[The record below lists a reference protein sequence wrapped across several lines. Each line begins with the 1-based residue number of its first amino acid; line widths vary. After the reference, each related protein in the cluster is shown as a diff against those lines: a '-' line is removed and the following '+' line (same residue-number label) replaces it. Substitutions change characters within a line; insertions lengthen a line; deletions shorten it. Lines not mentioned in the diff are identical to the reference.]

1 MSSQDVIRDVGAGG
15 SNPPTPTNQEGVVRY
30 GSSLPRTRSGVV
42 APAPGSGCGA
52 YPDEGRCLRDMRS
65 SREESLKATDHRA
78 DGGASASA
86 LGVPVATFQPSI
98 DHLEELLD
106 PLDADGRQLARQLST
121 LDDAW
126 TVYSRP
132 QLGQD
137 VPDFVLVHDR
147 HGVIVIE
154 IFDDRTNV
162 VDMARRHRSTV
173 VDQFFA
179 LPGDDR
185 DPGASVRAAVVTPRL
200 STAAAANILMA
211 DPFDTTLLLWGSEV
225 LEQHLAG
232 VVMAPPGVVTS
243 AESVRR
249 LHHQLVVDGVSHE
262 MVAPVQL
269 SAQARMVAANPKGS
283 GIRGVTGPPGS
294 GKTFALTARAAR
306 LAAEGKSVLV
316 LCFNL
321 TLAHRLRSLVVQR
334 CAEYGANPAR
344 VTCTS
349 FHTFC
354 ARVVDDASLA
364 GVVSAEPTRGT
375 WPEKILVK
383 TDDVLSHG
391 FERRFDAVLVDE
403 GQDFR
408 IQWWNLLRDRVVRPG
423 GEMLLV
429 TDPTVDLYGK
439 SSWATPSTLDSAGFT
454 EPWIDMTGSYR
465 MAPELIESTNLFARQ
480 YVSDEAPVPVVP
492 PDQAAV
498 VGTVSSGQRSWHN
511 VDRVADLG
519 SEIGHAVVR
528 LLREHP
534 DLAPRDVVYLCE
546 YHHDGLAAAEII
558 EAAGYSVHHVYSRD
572 PDERQRRKSRFW
584 PDADA
589 VKGCTVHAFKGWE
602 SPAVVLGIG
611 MEERSRRLAYTAM
624 TRVTST
630 AGRASSYLVVVN
642 ADPRMAGF
650 TEHFEHRVPVGV
662 DS

>member
-1 MSSQDVIRDVGAGG
+1 MTWRPHQL
-15 SNPPTPTNQEGVVRY
+15 PGV
-30 GSSLPRTRSGVV
+30 L
-42 APAPGSGCGA
+42 
-52 YPDEGRCLRDMRS
+52 L
-65 SREESLKATDHRA
+65 
-78 DGGASASA
+78 
-86 LGVPVATFQPSI
+86 ATFQPSL
-98 DHLEELLD
+98 DHLDELLD
-106 PLDADGRQLARQLST
+106 PLDADGFQVAQQLSV
-121 LDDAW
+121 LDDEW
-126 TVYSRP
+126 TVYTRP

-147 HGVIVIE
+147 HGAIVIDL
-154 IFDDRTNV
+154 FADQPNV
-162 VDMARRHRSTV
+162 VDVARRHRSTV

-185 DPGASVRAAVVTPRL
+185 DPGASVRSAVVAPHLTT
-200 STAAAANILMA
+200 TAAAAEIPL
-211 DPFDTTLLLWGSEV
+211 DPSHATVLLWGSDV
-225 LEQHLAG
+225 LEKHLAG
-232 VVMAPPGVVTS
+232 VVMAPPGVVAS

-249 LHHQLVVDGVSHE
+249 LHRQLVVDGVSHG

-269 SAQARMVAANPKGS
+269 SAEARMVAANPKGS
-283 GIRGVTGPPGS
+283 TIRGVTGPPGS

-321 TLAHRLRSLVVQR
+321 TLAHRLRRLVEQR

-354 ARVVDDASLA
+354 ARTVDDAALA
-364 GVVSAEPTRGT
+364 GIVAPEPARGT
-375 WPEKILVK
+375 WPEKIVVK
-383 TDDVLSHG
+383 TDHVLSHG
-391 FERRFDAVLVDE
+391 YERRFDAVLVDE
-403 GQDFR
+403 GQDFH

-439 SSWATPSTLDSAGFT
+439 STWATPSTLESAGFT

-465 MAPELIESTNLFARQ
+465 MAPELIESTNLFARE
-480 YVSDEAPVPVVP
+480 YVSDDAPVPLVP
-492 PDQAAV
+492 EDQSAV
-498 VGTVSSGQRSWHN
+498 VGTVSSGHRSWRN
-511 VDRVADLG
+511 VGRVADLG
-519 SEIGHAVVR
+519 PEIGREVVR

-534 DLAPRDVVYLCE
+534 DLAPRDVIYLCE
-546 YHHDGLAAAEII
+546 YHHDGLAAAEVI
-558 EAAGYSVHHVYSRD
+558 EAAGYPVHHVYSRD

-630 AGRASSYLVVVN
+630 TGLTSSYLVVVN
-642 ADPRMAGF
+642 ADPRMVEF
-650 TEHFEHRVPVGV
+650 TERFEHGAPVGV
-662 DS
+662 DV

>member
-1 MSSQDVIRDVGAGG
+1 MTWR
-15 SNPPTPTNQEGVVRY
+15 PHLLPGV
-30 GSSLPRTRSGVV
+30 L
-42 APAPGSGCGA
+42 
-52 YPDEGRCLRDMRS
+52 L
-65 SREESLKATDHRA
+65 
-78 DGGASASA
+78 
-86 LGVPVATFQPSI
+86 ATFQPSL
-98 DHLEELLD
+98 DHLDELLD
-106 PLDADGRQLARQLST
+106 PLDADGRQVAQQLSA
-121 LDDAW
+121 LDDEW
-126 TVYSRP
+126 TVYARP

-147 HGVIVIE
+147 HGVIVVD
-154 IFDDRTNV
+154 IFADQPNV
-162 VDMARRHRSTV
+162 VDVARRHRSTI

-185 DPGASVRAAVVTPRL
+185 DPGASVRSAVVAPGLSTTAAVAEIPL
-200 STAAAANILMA
+200 
-211 DPFDTTLLLWGSEV
+211 DPSHATVLLWGSDV
-225 LEQHLAG
+225 LETHLAG
-232 VVMAPPGVVTS
+232 VVMAPPGAVTS

-249 LHHQLVVDGVSHE
+249 LHRQLVVDGVSHG
-262 MVAPVQL
+262 MVAPLQL
-269 SAQARMVAANPKGS
+269 SAEARMVAANPKGS
-283 GIRGVTGPPGS
+283 SIRGVTGPPGS

-321 TLAHRLRSLVVQR
+321 TLAHRLRRLVVQR

-354 ARVVDDASLA
+354 ARVVDDAALA
-364 GVVSAEPTRGT
+364 GIVAPEPARGT
-375 WPEKILVK
+375 WPEKIIVK
-383 TDDVLSHG
+383 TDHVLSHG

-403 GQDFR
+403 GQDFGL
-408 IQWWNLLRDRVVRPG
+408 QWWNLLRDRVVRPG

-439 SSWATPSTLDSAGFT
+439 SSWARPSTLESAGFT

-465 MAPELIESTNLFARQ
+465 MAPELIESTNLFARE
-480 YVSDEAPVPVVP
+480 YVSDDAPVPLVP
-492 PDQAAV
+492 EDQSAV
-498 VGTVSSGQRSWHN
+498 VGTVSSGQRSWRN

-519 SEIGHAVVR
+519 PEIGREVVR

-534 DLAPRDVVYLCE
+534 DLAPRDVIYLCE

-558 EAAGYSVHHVYSRD
+558 EAAGYPVHHVYSRD

-630 AGRASSYLVVVN
+630 TGLTSSYLVVVN
-642 ADPRMAGF
+642 ADPRMVEF
-650 TEHFEHRVPVGV
+650 TERFEHGVPVGV

>member
-1 MSSQDVIRDVGAGG
+1 M
-15 SNPPTPTNQEGVVRY
+15 
-30 GSSLPRTRSGVV
+30 
-42 APAPGSGCGA
+42 
-52 YPDEGRCLRDMRS
+52 
-65 SREESLKATDHRA
+65 
-78 DGGASASA
+78 
-86 LGVPVATFQPSI
+86 ATFQPSL
-98 DHLEELLD
+98 DHLDEALV
-106 PLDADGRQLARQLST
+106 PLDADGEQVARQLST
-121 LDDAW
+121 LDDEW
-126 TVYSRP
+126 TVYVRP
-132 QLGQD
+132 QFGQD

-147 HGVIVIE
+147 HGVIVVE
-154 IFDDRTNV
+154 ILTDRTNI
-162 VDMARRHRSTV
+162 VDVARRHRSTI

-179 LPGDDR
+179 LPGDER
-185 DPGASVRAAVVTPRL
+185 DPGASVRSAIVTPRL
-200 STAAAANILMA
+200 STAAAATTVTL
-211 DPFDTTLLLWGSEV
+211 DPSVPTVLLWGADA
-225 LEQHLAG
+225 LEKHLAG

-249 LHHQLVVDGVSHE
+249 LHHELVVDGVSHG

-269 SAQARMVAANPKGS
+269 SSEARTVAANPRGS
-283 GIRGVTGPPGS
+283 SIRGVTGPPGS

-321 TLAHRLRSLVVQR
+321 TLAHRLRGLVVQR

-354 ARVVDDASLA
+354 ARVVDDAAVA
-364 GVVSAEPTRGT
+364 GIVAAEPSRGT
-375 WPEKILVK
+375 WPEKIVLK
-383 TDDVLSHG
+383 TDDVLSSG

-408 IQWWNLLRDRVVRPG
+408 LQWWNLLRDHVVRPG

-439 SSWATPSTLDSAGFT
+439 SSWATPSTLEAAGFT

-465 MAPELIESTNLFARQ
+465 MAPELIESTNLFARE
-480 YVSDEAPVPVVP
+480 YVSDDASVPVVP
-492 PDQAAV
+492 SDQAAV
-498 VGTVSSGQRSWHN
+498 VGTVSSGQRSWRN

-519 SEIGHAVVR
+519 SEIGGAVVR
-528 LLREHP
+528 LLGEHP
-534 DLAPRDVVYLCE
+534 DLAPRDVIYLCE
-546 YHHDGLAAAEII
+546 YHHDGLVAAEII
-558 EAAGYSVHHVYSRD
+558 EAAGYPVHHVYSRD

-584 PDADA
+584 PGADA

-630 AGRASSYLVVVN
+630 AGRASSHLVVVN
-642 ADPRMAGF
+642 ADPRMVDFA
-650 TEHFEHRVPVGV
+650 ERFEHARPVGV
-662 DS
+662 DR